1 MPAVPVCAATMPPT
15 IAAMVSTSPPICTQ
29 DRMAAG

>member
-1 MPAVPVCAATMPPT
+1 MPAVPVCATMPPT
-15 IAAMVSTSPPICTQ
+15 IAAMVSTSPPISTQ